1 MRKNSSFAGHALRLI
16 AAASLACTVA
26 TVGCSTDRNPGA
38 GAPQRYTPTVGPTM
52 PSSTPG
58 SEQNRPVNPPMI
70 SSYSPAPGQVVLQR
84 RVDTDALAIAAANQ
98 GYRGRYLGPA
108 DPGGL
113 PSYVLNPQAATYQTG
128 QFINPSDTANP
139 EITVNSSIS
148 SPPTPV
154 VTSGGGAAIV
164 NGIATTAAIG
174 GTSAITSG
182 LITTP
187 TTAAVSVTP
196 TIAANTVATNATT
209 SAAANAPAAVIN
221 NGGGLLTPTMSSGAT
236 VSPTRAANPVIAN
249 VRTSGTTTTA
259 TTTPANTTVR
269 PSALT
274 NATAVSSGKLVI
286 GSGKLVIGRASNG
299 TVTITN
305 VGDRLVTTTQPVTT
319 TPGLRLR

>member
-1 MRKNSSFAGHALRLI
+1 MRKNPSFAGHALRLI
-16 AAASLACTVA
+16 AAASLACAVA

-38 GAPQRYTPTVGPTM
+38 GAPQRYAPSVGPTM

-58 SEQNRPVNPPMI
+58 TEQNRPINPPMI
-70 SSYSPAPGQVVLQR
+70 SSYSPAPGRVVLQP
-84 RVDTDALAIAAANQ
+84 RVDTDAIAIAAANQ
-98 GYRGRYLGPA
+98 SYRGRYLGPA

-113 PSYVLNPQAATYQTG
+113 PSYVVNPQAANLQTG
-128 QFINPSDTANP
+128 QFINPSDYANP
-139 EITVNSSIS
+139 QITVNSSIS

-154 VTSGGGAAIV
+154 ITSGGGATLV
-164 NGIATTAAIG
+164 SGIATTAAVG
-174 GTSAITSG
+174 GTTSAITSG

-249 VRTSGTTTTA
+249 VRTSGTTATA
-259 TTTPANTTVR
+259 TTTPANSTVR
-269 PSALT
+269 TSALT
-274 NATAVSSGKLVI
+274 TAGS
-286 GSGKLVIGRASNG
+286 SGKLVIGRASNG
-299 TVTITN
+299 TITITN

-319 TPGLRLR
+319 TPTPGLRLR